1 MMNNYEF
8 IIAGLP
14 QLALDFQS
22 GSFDLQELTGSLR
35 NMLGKKDNRLL
46 DWLSK
51 GLEAK
56 FMNVHFYRAVEHSGN
71 SFIRDYFSFD
81 QEIRNIIAAYNARA
95 YGNNPCDHLV
105 GDNEITRQLMQSR
118 GEDFK
123 LEFISE
129 YAAVLGRIM
138 QMKDPLER
146 EQKIDSL
153 RWEKASELCTFH
165 YFDIHVILA
174 FFLKASLVARW
185 ARLDKE
191 TGSRMFRELVDEVKA
206 TYKAIKNSYADTNH
220 R

>member
-14 QLALDFQS
+14 QLAMDFQS
-22 GSFDLQELTGSLR
+22 GSFDLEELTDSLR
-35 NMLGKKDNRLL
+35 AMLGKKDNRLL
-46 DWLSK
+46 DWLDR
-51 GLEAK
+51 GLKAK
-56 FMNVHFYRAVEHSGN
+56 YMNVHFYRAVQRCSN

-81 QEIRNIIAAYNARA
+81 QEIRNIIAAYTARS
-95 YGNNPCDHLV
+95 YGSDPGDHLV
-105 GDNEITRQLMQSR
+105 GDNNLTRQLLQAKSD
-118 GEDFK
+118 DFK
-123 LEFISE
+123 LDFITE
-129 YAAVLGRIM
+129 YATVLNRIM
-138 QMKDPLER
+138 QVKDPLER

-191 TGSRMFRELVDEVKA
+191 TGSRMFRELVDEVKG

>member
-1 MMNNYEF
+1 
-8 IIAGLP
+8 
-14 QLALDFQS
+14 
-22 GSFDLQELTGSLR
+22 
-35 NMLGKKDNRLL
+35 
-46 DWLSK
+46 
-51 GLEAK
+51 
-56 FMNVHFYRAVEHSGN
+56 MNVHFYRAVEHSGN

-191 TGSRMFRELVDEVKA
+191 TGSRMFRELVDEVKG